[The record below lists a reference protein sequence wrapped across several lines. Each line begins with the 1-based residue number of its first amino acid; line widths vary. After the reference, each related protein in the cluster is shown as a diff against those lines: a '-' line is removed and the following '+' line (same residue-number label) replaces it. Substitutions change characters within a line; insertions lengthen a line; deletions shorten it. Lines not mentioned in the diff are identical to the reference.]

1 MHCQKPCPLQ
11 VMAVPCGPVAPARR
25 PAVRLPPCPRL
36 WLVSSAPRE
45 VLQKR
50 LSPKPCPLEK
60 YARNIVQQHLHAHD
74 PISTTATPRSMF
86 MCSLQKFLWQTKLI
100 FQKDLMHLIISVPQM
115 MSSLHS
121 PGRAGVQ
128 KPGGSRSRNA
138 HPGRAGRVPVVGTIT
153 QSWPDRPDGPDL
165 VAEASRG
172 MFRGNAGSELHGAG
186 ALAGASVSRD
196 SLGRGRVSLRL
207 PLQEKI
213 RVPGSP
219 QGLAPRLSVPRREGG
234 QRQGSHLEPSW
245 SPACPG
251 GGAGLRGHVSP
262 APDPCPRPL
271 PVPMGRRLR
280 ALPNKRPWSQGA
292 SAGVAAD
299 VEGSSRP
306 GLGTHLRSPP

>member
-25 PAVRLPPCPRL
+25 PVVRLPPCPRL

-60 YARNIVQQHLHAHD
+60 YACNIVQQHLHAHD

-251 GGAGLRGHVSP
+251 GGGGLRGHISP
-262 APDPCPRPL
+262 RTRSLSQTTPCPD
-271 PVPMGRRLR
+271 GETTQ
-280 ALPNKRPWSQGA
+280 ST
-292 SAGVAAD
+292 S
-299 VEGSSRP
+299 
-306 GLGTHLRSPP
+306 